1 MLDLTAGKKPPPPPP
16 PVRPPPPPP
25 PPPPTCTIPNIAHG
39 TASAA
44 CSGVEVAGSCSYT
57 CNAGSSGDG
66 TVDCQASLVFSA
78 GTCTAEQ
85 CSAKTIQNT
94 GEGSTTCT
102 GATGATSPPWYEK
115 VRFRMMF
122 SNLSFLRHLIGG
134 AAAIPTHQ
142 RSLAA
147 DENSPSYT
155 ENRTPHR
162 RGRLLRELA
171 TPVPRGAKNQ
181 LHSAL
186 AADLDA
192 QNPAGL
198 APSKPLALEICR
210 AARGGWAQSS
220 GG

>member
-1 MLDLTAGKKPPPPPP
+1 
-16 PVRPPPPPP
+16 
-25 PPPPTCTIPNIAHG
+25 
-39 TASAA
+39 
-44 CSGVEVAGSCSYT
+44 
-57 CNAGSSGDG
+57 
-66 TVDCQASLVFSA
+66 
-78 GTCTAEQ
+78 
-85 CSAKTIQNT
+85 
-94 GEGSTTCT
+94 
-102 GATGATSPPWYEK
+102 
-115 VRFRMMF
+115 MF

-171 TPVPRGAKNQ
+171 TPVPRGAKDR

-210 AARGGWAQSS
+210 AARGCGAQSWGLPQQQS
-220 GG
+220 L